1 MLLYIFI
8 RSRDIRVYTMTL
20 YTIKNYIFQRQRSSI
35 ILVDIKIG
43 IFQYLSSRIDIT
55 TRCNSNLV
63 CNENRRRHQ
72 QLTHIY

>member
-1 MLLYIFI
+1 MLLYIFM

-35 ILVDIKIG
+35 ILVDMKIG
-43 IFQYLSSRIDIT
+43 IFQYLSSHIDIT
-55 TRCNSNLV
+55 TRYNSNLV